1 MFGKIVFNVLAFT
14 LFIMMFLKFIK
25 RNETSYVYLLILQ
38 FVGIAIEFVELI
50 TYKNLNLV
58 LKLLMYVFSV
68 IIPIF
73 VFWLEFTK
81 KIDFAE
87 IFYLASAKFNILV
100 GRDEVAKKYLSQ
112 LTEKYPA
119 SIKGHKMLAE
129 VYEKQKKYELALE
142 EYERALENMP
152 EDKAMELKISELYGY
167 TGREDEAIGRLM
179 NLLKQQPDYYEASI
193 VLADILNNKKE
204 YKEAAQIYIN
214 AIRYKPYD
222 YELYYNLGMTFT
234 MLNDFA
240 KAKEYYEKAGQIN
253 SNLYHARY
261 SLGQI
266 NLLYGD
272 LDEAEN
278 CFMKCI
284 DTEEIE
290 AGAYYYLARIS
301 MIKGKTAEAKNY
313 ANIAIEENPKIFDKM
328 SEENIFAPIMDE
340 VNKPKIKQE
349 EKRRG
354 KRKTLTKKEKTI
366 DQHLD
371 DTCKLV
377 GKLNNNDIEMME
389 NVKKSK
395 RLDVQNEKE
404 ENINR
409 EI

>member
-354 KRKTLTKKEKTI
+354 KRKTLTKKEKMI

-371 DTCKLV
+371 DTCKIV

-404 ENINR
+404 ENISR
-409 EI
+409 EM

>member
-50 TYKNLNLV
+50 TYKNLNVV

-87 IFYLASAKFNILV
+87 IFYLISAKFNILV

-129 VYEKQKKYELALE
+129 VYEKQKKHELALE
-142 EYERALENMP
+142 EYERALENTP

-167 TGREDEAIGRLM
+167 TGKEDEAIGRLM

-354 KRKTLTKKEKTI
+354 KRKTLTKKEKMI

-371 DTCKLV
+371 DTCKIV

-404 ENINR
+404 ENISR

>member
-50 TYKNLNLV
+50 TYKNLNVV

-87 IFYLASAKFNILV
+87 IFYLISAKFNILV

-142 EYERALENMP
+142 EYERALENTP

-167 TGREDEAIGRLM
+167 TGKEDEAIGRLM

-214 AIRYKPYD
+214 AIKYKPYD

-354 KRKTLTKKEKTI
+354 KRKTLTKKEKMI

-371 DTCKLV
+371 DTCKIV

-395 RLDVQNEKE
+395 RLDVQNKKE
-404 ENINR
+404 ENISR

>member
-50 TYKNLNLV
+50 TYKNLNVV

-87 IFYLASAKFNILV
+87 IFYLISAKFNILV

-142 EYERALENMP
+142 EYERALENTP

-167 TGREDEAIGRLM
+167 TGKEDEAIGRLM

-354 KRKTLTKKEKTI
+354 KRKTLTKKEKMI

-371 DTCKLV
+371 DTCKIV

-404 ENINR
+404 ENISR

>member
-152 EDKAMELKISELYGY
+152 EDKAMELKISELSGY

>member
-50 TYKNLNLV
+50 TYKNLNVV

-87 IFYLASAKFNILV
+87 IFYLISAKFNILV

-142 EYERALENMP
+142 EYERALENTP

-167 TGREDEAIGRLM
+167 TGKEDEAIGRLM

-240 KAKEYYEKAGQIN
+240 KAKEYYEKTGQIN

-354 KRKTLTKKEKTI
+354 KRKTLTKKEKMI

-371 DTCKLV
+371 DTCKIV

-404 ENINR
+404 ENISR

>member
-1 MFGKIVFNVLAFT
+1 MIEKIIFNLFAFT
-14 LFIMMFLKFIK
+14 LFILIFIKFIRK
-25 RNETSYVYLLILQ
+25 NDTSYVYLLITQ
-38 FVGIAIEFVELI
+38 FVGIAINFIELSLGKSFGTI
-50 TYKNLNLV
+50 V
-58 LKLLMYVFSV
+58 KLIMYLLSV
-68 IIPIF
+68 ILPIF
-73 VFWLEFTK
+73 FIWLEYKK

-87 IFYLASAKFNILV
+87 VFYIIVAKVTILI
-100 GRDEVAKKYLSQ
+100 GKEDIAKKYLQQ
-112 LTEKYPA
+112 LAEKYPN
-119 SIKGHKMLAE
+119 SIQGHKYLATI
-129 VYEKQKKYELALE
+129 YEKEEKYELALE
-142 EYERALENMP
+142 EYEKTYELNQE
-152 EDKAMELKISELYGY
+152 EKGIYLKIGKLYGNI
-167 TGREDEAIGRLM
+167 GREKEAIQILGE
-179 NLLKQQPDYYEASI
+179 LLKKKPDYYEASMI
-193 VLADILNNKKE
+193 LADILNNKKE

-278 CFMKCI
+278 YFMKCI

-354 KRKTLTKKEKTI
+354 KRKTLTKKEKMI

-371 DTCKLV
+371 DTCKIV

-404 ENINR
+404 ENISR

>member
-50 TYKNLNLV
+50 TYKNLNVV

-81 KIDFAE
+81 KNDFAE
-87 IFYLASAKFNILV
+87 IFYLTSAKFNILV

-278 CFMKCI
+278 YFMKCI

-354 KRKTLTKKEKTI
+354 KRKTLTKKEKMI

-371 DTCKLV
+371 DTCKIV

-404 ENINR
+404 ENISR

>member
-50 TYKNLNLV
+50 TYKNLNVV

-87 IFYLASAKFNILV
+87 IFYLISAKFNILV

-129 VYEKQKKYELALE
+129 FYEKQKKYELALE
-142 EYERALENMP
+142 EYERALENTP

-167 TGREDEAIGRLM
+167 TGKEDEAIGRLM

-290 AGAYYYLARIS
+290 AEAYYYLARIS

-354 KRKTLTKKEKTI
+354 KRKTLTKKEKMI

-371 DTCKLV
+371 DTCKIV

-404 ENINR
+404 ENISR

>member
-50 TYKNLNLV
+50 TYKNLNVV

-73 VFWLEFTK
+73 VFWLEFAK
-81 KIDFAE
+81 KVDFAE
-87 IFYLASAKFNILV
+87 IFYLTSAKFNILV
-100 GRDEVAKKYLSQ
+100 GRDDVAKKYLSQ

-142 EYERALENMP
+142 EYECALENTP

-167 TGREDEAIGRLM
+167 TGKEDEAIGRLM

-278 CFMKCI
+278 YFMKCI

-354 KRKTLTKKEKTI
+354 KRKTLTKKEKMI

-371 DTCKLV
+371 DTCKIV

-404 ENINR
+404 ENISR

>member
-50 TYKNLNLV
+50 TYKNLNVV

-87 IFYLASAKFNILV
+87 IFYLTSAKFNILV

-142 EYERALENMP
+142 EYECALENTP
-152 EDKAMELKISELYGY
+152 EDKAMKLKISELYGY
-167 TGREDEAIGRLM
+167 TGREDEAISRLM

-354 KRKTLTKKEKTI
+354 KRKTLTKKEKMI

-371 DTCKLV
+371 DTCKIV

-404 ENINR
+404 ENISR

>member
-1 MFGKIVFNVLAFT
+1 MFEKIVFNVLAFT

-50 TYKNLNLV
+50 TYKNLNVV

-73 VFWLEFTK
+73 IFWLEFAK

-87 IFYLASAKFNILV
+87 IFYLTSAKFNILV

-112 LTEKYPA
+112 LTEKYPD

>member
-1 MFGKIVFNVLAFT
+1 MFEKIVFNVLAFT

-371 DTCKLV
+371 DTCKVV

>member
-50 TYKNLNLV
+50 TYKNLNVV

-87 IFYLASAKFNILV
+87 IFYLTSAKFNILV

-142 EYERALENMP
+142 EYERALENTP

-167 TGREDEAIGRLM
+167 TGKEDEAIGRLM

-240 KAKEYYEKAGQIN
+240 K
-253 SNLYHARY
+253 
-261 SLGQI
+261 
-266 NLLYGD
+266 
-272 LDEAEN
+272 
-278 CFMKCI
+278 
-284 DTEEIE
+284 
-290 AGAYYYLARIS
+290 
-301 MIKGKTAEAKNY
+301 
-313 ANIAIEENPKIFDKM
+313 
-328 SEENIFAPIMDE
+328 
-340 VNKPKIKQE
+340 
-349 EKRRG
+349 
-354 KRKTLTKKEKTI
+354 
-366 DQHLD
+366 
-371 DTCKLV
+371 
-377 GKLNNNDIEMME
+377 
-389 NVKKSK
+389 
-395 RLDVQNEKE
+395 NEFSF
-404 ENINR
+404 
-409 EI
+409 

>member
-50 TYKNLNLV
+50 TYKNLNVV

-87 IFYLASAKFNILV
+87 IFYLISAKFNILV

-142 EYERALENMP
+142 EYERALENTP

-167 TGREDEAIGRLM
+167 TGKEDEAIGRLM

-290 AGAYYYLARIS
+290 AEAYYYLARIS

-354 KRKTLTKKEKTI
+354 KRKTLTKKEKMI

-371 DTCKLV
+371 DTCKIV

-404 ENINR
+404 ENISR

>member
-25 RNETSYVYLLILQ
+25 KNDTSYVYLLILQ
-38 FVGIAIEFVELI
+38 FIGIAIEFAELI
-50 TYKNLNLV
+50 TYRHLNVV
-58 LKLLMYVFSV
+58 LKLLMYIFSV
-68 IIPIF
+68 IIPIL
-73 VFWLEFTK
+73 VFWLEFAK

-87 IFYLASAKFNILV
+87 IFYLASAKLNILL
-100 GRDEVAKKYLSQ
+100 GRDEVAKKYLLQ

-129 VYEKQKKYELALE
+129 IYEKQKKYELALE
-142 EYERALENMP
+142 EYEHASENMP
-152 EDKAMELKISELYGY
+152 EDKAIALKISELYGY

-193 VLADILNNKKE
+193 VLADILNSKKA
-204 YKEAAQIYIN
+204 YKEAVQVYMN
-214 AIRYKPYD
+214 AIKYKPYD

-240 KAKEYYEKAGQIN
+240 KAKEYYEKAAQIN

-261 SLGQI
+261 SLGQL

-272 LDEAEN
+272 LEEAEN

-284 DTEEIE
+284 DAEEVE

-301 MIKGKTAEAKNY
+301 MIKGKTTEAKNY
-313 ANIAIEENPKIFDKM
+313 ANIAIEEDPKIFDKM

-349 EKRRG
+349 EKRKG
-354 KRKTLTKKEKTI
+354 KRKILTKKEKMI